1 MSFERRVIA
10 FADRFLADRT
20 FELVVLP
27 ALADMQFD
35 EEAGRRSR
43 VANRLAVLRA
53 VAGGLRDDV
62 RRDSAS
68 LLKVTL
74 LSAAYFM
81 YPLFF
86 GFRYFKTW
94 SEFFVVTT
102 IVLALSTV
110 PVLVCY
116 WPARRAARPVD

>member
-20 FELVVLP
+20 FELVVAP

-35 EEAGRRSR
+35 EDAGRRSR
-43 VANRLAVLRA
+43 IANRLSVIRA

-62 RRDSAS
+62 WRDSDS
-68 LLKVTL
+68 LLKVML
-74 LSAAYFM
+74 LSATYFT

-94 SEFFVVTT
+94 SEFFVVTML
-102 IVLALSTV
+102 VLGLSMA

-116 WPARRAARPVD
+116 WPARRAPRPVD